1 MSECPSISLPR
12 NCEQLTLNLIV
23 DYHAVQCVP
32 SSHGCAGNTGAGAA
46 GVVWSSSATA
56 GVVLCL
62 LALLQ
67 VLLWSLPDQP
77 VGRL

>member
-1 MSECPSISLPR
+1 M
-12 NCEQLTLNLIV
+12 
-23 DYHAVQCVP
+23 QCVP
-32 SSHGCAGNTGAGAA
+32 SSHGCVGNTGASAA

-56 GVVLCL
+56 GVVLCV